1 MKYLSEKSTWFNP
14 SIEYLFNS
22 IIYEYD
28 IKNAGFSIIKAY
40 NLLTDQEIRQL
51 NQMEKKQQII
61 EIGKKMGQNREFSEN
76 LTRQFGEIRKFF
88 IDSNYITDNDLIA
101 VKKDALFCTK
111 ECRNLNFGGIEFRVK
126 NQYSSY
132 IRFPYNNNLE
142 IYYNDGGKIDV
153 KGISEINLNK
163 HRLFMLEFIKK
174 IINYLED
181 KNLFIKRYFK
191 KFVDSYRFLELEN
204 EFYLEFNNL
213 SNQINPLFNYQNV
226 IIPFAQIITKEIH

>member
-1 MKYLSEKSTWFNP
+1 MKYLSEKSNWFNP
-14 SIEYLFNS
+14 NIEYLFNS

-40 NLLTDQEIRQL
+40 NLLPLDEVKKL
-51 NQMEKKQQII
+51 AQMEKHQQII
-61 EIGKKMGQNREFSEN
+61 EIGKKMGQNKEFSIE
-76 LTRQFGEIRKFF
+76 LTRLFGEVRKFF
-88 IDSNYITDNDLIA
+88 IDSNYVNDDDLIA
-101 VKKDALFCTK
+101 VKKDALFSTK
-111 ECRNLNFGGIEFRVK
+111 ECSVLKFGEIEFRIK

-153 KGISEINLNK
+153 KGISELNLNK

-174 IINYLED
+174 IINYLEE

-191 KFVDSYRFLELEN
+191 KFVDSYKFLELEN